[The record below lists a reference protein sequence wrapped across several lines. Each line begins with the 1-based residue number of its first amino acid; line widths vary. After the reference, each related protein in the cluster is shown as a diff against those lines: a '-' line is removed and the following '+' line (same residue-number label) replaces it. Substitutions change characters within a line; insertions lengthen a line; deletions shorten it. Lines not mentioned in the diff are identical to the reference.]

1 MTTLTWSMVGY
12 STNDASFRAF
22 GSTLRTKLTALGL
35 VRTADTGQIDW
46 TTVTRPGTNAYAAA
60 PEIWRFNDALQA
72 TAPIYFRLRFG
83 TPNNGSPAGVAIA
96 VQVGTGSNGSGALT
110 GLLSTE
116 VSCHGQ
122 QSPSYGGA
130 TAQYASLVD
139 GKFSM
144 LLNVGSGASECLLS
158 IHRSCDNTG
167 ADTATGCII
176 AVRATTND
184 ALMAIQCL
192 NFASVTQTQTS
203 VQGYNTLRFGNL
215 ASSAVS
221 GNYQAYLVW
230 GCYPAASAQV
240 GLLGYV
246 SGEVQN
252 GNTFTCTP
260 FGSTSRTY
268 LAAGGSLG
276 YIGNGLRPAILW
288 E

>member
-1 MTTLTWSMVGY
+1 MTTAQWQSRIDT
-12 STNDASFRAF
+12 TTDAYFRAWGVAF
-22 GSTLRTKLTALGL
+22 EAALTSIGL
-35 VRTADTGQIDW
+35 VRTSDTGQVDW
-46 TTVTRPGTNAYAAA
+46 NTVVWNPNAVNGYQV
-60 PEIWRFNDALQA
+60 WRFNDALQG
-72 TAPIYFRLRFG
+72 TAPIFFRLRFG

-116 VSCHGQ
+116 ISCHGQ

-130 TAQYASLVD
+130 TAQYASLVG

-144 LLNVGSGASECLLS
+144 LLNVGSGASECLLA
-158 IHRSCDNTG
+158 IHRTCDNTG

-176 AVRATTND
+176 ANRVATND
-184 ALMAIQCL
+184 TVMQVQCL
-192 NFASVTQTQTS
+192 NFASVLQTQTA
-203 VQGYNTLRFGNL
+203 VQAYNTLRFGNL
-215 ASSAVS
+215 ASSAVG

-230 GCYPAASAQV
+230 GCYPAAAAQI

-246 SGEVQN
+246 QGEVQN

-268 LAAGGSLG
+268 LAAGGSLA
-276 YIGNGLRPAILW
+276 YIGSGLRPAILW